1 MTVINANIHLQIKV
15 IYRSPNNV
23 VLRYTKKLF
32 MMVLYKDVVSVTI
45 KFHGKKSYRNMQK
58 ILIKVVNMTV
68 TNANISLLDKII

>member
-1 MTVINANIHLQIKV
+1 
-15 IYRSPNNV
+15 
-23 VLRYTKKLF
+23 
-32 MMVLYKDVVSVTI
+32 MVLYKDVVSVTI